1 MDIAVSP
8 KTARRQ
14 GATKEHILY
23 GSATEEQR
31 SRRAVFGET
40 LRAEVLLDCGFVAPP
55 VQIPADMAAR
65 RSAPLS
71 LGMVSEGAPFAE
83 SDGKC
88 AELRQR
94 AKGESPSW
102 GYSLVLN
109 FMAAM
114 ASSDPQPPKLMG
126 GPW

>member
-14 GATKEHILY
+14 GATKEHILTDLRLRRTK
-23 GSATEEQR
+23 S
-31 SRRAVFGET
+31 RAVFGKT
-40 LRAEVLLDCGFVAPP
+40 LRAEVLLDCGFVASP

-65 RSAPLS
+65 RSTPLS

-102 GYSLVLN
+102 GDSLVLN